1 MTVEW
6 RITCGICI
14 YPLKV
19 VRLYM
24 ANQNPFSQDSRQ
36 YGLTSPD
43 QIGSTL
49 RITALPT
56 YLIALTAI
64 LLVGAFFVWGF
75 LGTVSDKVYYSG
87 VVFPQEGTADVS
99 LPNRG
104 MVRTIFVHSGDR
116 VSKGQSVALISMED
130 SYSILTSTVEGTV
143 ISTKVDNEPF
153 EAFEPIISVVSGN
166 PAQTQ
171 RSMLIAYIDNA
182 GQRDLR
188 EGMTAQ
194 VWPEDEKRDEIGY
207 VRGVVTRIDRYP
219 VSASEVRQTLK
230 NEEMAQRLLSS
241 GEMMYQV
248 QIDLLP
254 APEDPALYDW
264 SFGQPEDVSMN
275 VGTYCS
281 VLTETRRRSMFRYL
295 FEGARTRFRSLKL
308 RTE

>member
-1 MTVEW
+1 MT
-6 RITCGICI
+6 
-14 YPLKV
+14 
-19 VRLYM
+19 
-24 ANQNPFSQDSRQ
+24 NQNPFSSESRSQ
-36 YGLTSPD
+36 RLQSPE
-43 QIGSTL
+43 QIGGTL
-49 RITALPT
+49 KVTALPT
-56 YLIALTAI
+56 YLLALTA
-64 LLVGAFFVWGF
+64 LLLIGAFFVWGF

-87 VVFPQEGTADVS
+87 VVFPSEGTTDVS

-104 MVRTIFVHSGDR
+104 MVRNIFVHSGDH
-116 VSKGQSVALISMED
+116 VSKGQSVALISMEE

-153 EAFEPIISVVSGN
+153 EAFEPIISVVNGQQ
-166 PAQTQ
+166 AQNQ
-171 RSMLIAYIDNA
+171 RSMLIAYINNA

-207 VRGVVTRIDRYP
+207 VKGRVVRIDRYP

-230 NEEMAQRLLSS
+230 NDEMATRLLSS

-254 APEDPALYDW
+254 SPENPALYDW

-281 VLTETRRRSMFRYL
+281 VLSETRRRSMFQSL
-295 FEGARTRFRSLKL
+295 FEGARTWFRALKL
-308 RTE
+308 RAE